1 MKRVITPILL
11 MGISI
16 NLLASTPSNANNNY
30 SIIAQSNNRNRT
42 TEEFIVSGTEPF
54 WSVTISKKG
63 IIYSTPE
70 SRQSFPYVSPLQASG
85 RPADLVRVYRLRDKN
100 NTTNTLVIKKV
111 TSCSDGMSDIKY
123 PYSAIFIRGNTVL
136 EGCAK
141 PNK

>member
-1 MKRVITPILL
+1 MKRVIAPILL
-11 MGISI
+11 IGISVG
-16 NLLASTPSNANNNY
+16 LLASSPSHANSSNLLV
-30 SIIAQSNNRNRT
+30 AQANNRNRIAQ
-42 TEEFIVSGTEPF
+42 EFIASGTEPF

-63 IIYSTPE
+63 IIYATPE

-85 RPADLVRVYRLRDKN
+85 RPVDLVRVYRLRDRN
-100 NTTNTLVIKKV
+100 NATNTLVIKKV
-111 TSCSDGMSDIKY
+111 NSCSDGMSDITY